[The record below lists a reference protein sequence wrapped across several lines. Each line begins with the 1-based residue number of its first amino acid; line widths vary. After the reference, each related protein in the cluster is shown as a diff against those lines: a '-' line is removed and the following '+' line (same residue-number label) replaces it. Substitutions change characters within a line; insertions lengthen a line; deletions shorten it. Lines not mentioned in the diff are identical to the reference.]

1 MYKITPDYY
10 FYHFYDITVDFLKQ
24 NGIESLLCDIDNT
37 LAPYEVEEPDETI
50 IEWVRTLTENGIKIT
65 LVSNNTEERVTKFIE
80 KLMIPAYFDARKPS
94 IEFYVSAMK
103 IVKVPVCRTAVLG
116 DQLLTDGLSAAR
128 LGVRF
133 IMVPPIN
140 DKKNLFFKAKRALE
154 APLMKKFFQDNDI
167 DPSREGTYDWT

>member
-1 MYKITPDYY
+1 MYKIAPDYY

-37 LAPYEVEEPDETI
+37 LAPYEVEEPDEAI
-50 IEWVRTLTENGIKIT
+50 IEWVKTLTDKGIKIT
-65 LVSNNTEERVTKFIE
+65 LVSNNTEERVTKFDQA
-80 KLMIPAYFDARKPS
+80 LRLPAFFDARKPS

-103 IVKVPVCRTAVLG
+103 LAKVPVCRTAVLG

-140 DKKNLFFKAKRALE
+140 DKKNLFFRSKRALE
-154 APLMKKFFQDNDI
+154 APIMKKFFKENGI
-167 DPSREGTYDWT
+167 DPSKEGTYDWT